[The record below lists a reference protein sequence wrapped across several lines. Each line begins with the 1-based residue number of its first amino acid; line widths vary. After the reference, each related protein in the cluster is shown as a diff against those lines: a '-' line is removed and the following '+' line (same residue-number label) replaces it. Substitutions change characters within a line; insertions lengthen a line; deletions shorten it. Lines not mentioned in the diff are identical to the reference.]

1 MCQHY
6 AKCFLYNYILFSA
19 IAIPSFQ
26 CKVGG
31 FRRVCVIAESVI
43 VAGVTHHPLQKLVL
57 WYPSMTIDNIIN
69 SVFMFGNYDRDSYC

>member
-1 MCQHY
+1 
-6 AKCFLYNYILFSA
+6 
-19 IAIPSFQ
+19 
-26 CKVGG
+26 
-31 FRRVCVIAESVI
+31 VCVIAESVI